1 MRTTDTALVR
11 RVAGMENAPDAI
23 WQLASAQWAK
33 SHIPLRRL
41 ATPEEIAAFA
51 LALASDEHPF
61 MTGAQM
67 VIDGGKT
74 ARAG

>member
-1 MRTTDTALVR
+1 
-11 RVAGMENAPDAI
+11 MENMPEAVWRVGLD
-23 WQLASAQWAK
+23 QWVK
-33 SHIPLRRL
+33 NNVPGLGRL
-41 ATPEEIAAFA
+41 ATAEEIAAFA

-74 ARAG
+74 AKAG